1 MTKVDLCNKALT
13 ILGSSPI
20 VSLDDS
26 TANARALNRVYEISL
41 KDILSECKWNF
52 ATKRRLLSLSTDTLQ
67 WYDSSN
73 TYIYTKPSDSIFI
86 YETNDRD
93 ATWREEGDYIISDTS
108 GLGVRYVYFNDD
120 PSKYPPKFAN
130 AFIDRLAAD
139 IAFYIMNS
147 APKAESLMDKY
158 LTISLP
164 KAKSK
169 NAQIGL
175 QQTMKDDAWELAR
188 YSDGSLDV

>member
-13 ILGSSPI
+13 LLGASPI

-41 KDILSECKWNF
+41 KDLLSECKWNF
-52 ATKRRLLSLSTDTLQ
+52 ATRRRLLSLSTDTLQ
-67 WYDSSN
+67 WYDTNS
-73 TYIYTKPSDSIFI
+73 TYVYTKPSDSIFI
-86 YETNDRD
+86 YETNDIY

-120 PSKYPPKFAN
+120 PSKYPAKFAD
-130 AFIDRLAAD
+130 AFVDRLASD
-139 IAFYIMNS
+139 IAFYILNS
-147 APKAESLMDKY
+147 APKAESLMQKY
-158 LTISLP
+158 LSISLP

-169 NAQIGL
+169 NAQIGV
-175 QQTMKDDAWELAR
+175 QQTIRDDAWDLAK